1 LSGEVGE
8 LDCRGEVTMR
18 WPGGGVVDMGLG
30 YNMGVF
36 WVIHLLHE
44 RLQTKT
50 SLDFERWSENVCF
63 QGGNIVNGVRIIV
76 LLYMV

>member
-1 LSGEVGE
+1 
-8 LDCRGEVTMR
+8 
-18 WPGGGVVDMGLG
+18 MGLG